1 MPSSISTLLAAH
13 DFSDTAALALRQAKA
28 LAKANDARLVL
39 AHVVELVPLGPYPSI
54 KGGAN
59 ELAIRDIAEERIN
72 AIADEARADGSE
84 IEVIVR
90 VGEPGATLVEIAEEV
105 GADLFVIGT
114 RGLTGVKHVLL
125 GSTAESVVRRAPMPV
140 LTVHPDDALLTPP
153 LETLVVPTDLSPA
166 AEIAPQ
172 VFATLFANGAKPRV
186 HLVYADRTPPY
197 LEPFKHSVL
206 ELTGQPDPIKDD
218 LLERMAPNAQA
229 LEEEGFTVECHVVDG
244 EAADA
249 IPAFAKKVEAQAIV
263 LSTQGHSAVVNALLG
278 RTAQR
283 IVQKAPC
290 PTLTV
295 RARV

>member
-1 MPSSISTLLAAH
+1 MSSISTLLVAH
-13 DFSDTAALALRQAKA
+13 DFSETAALALRQAMA
-28 LAKANDARLVL
+28 LSKANEARLVL
-39 AHVVELVPLGPYPSI
+39 AHVVELVPLGPYPAI

-59 ELAIRDIAEERIN
+59 DLAIKDIAEQRTNE
-72 AIADEARADGSE
+72 IAEEARTAGCE

-90 VGEPGATLVEIAEEV
+90 VGEPGPTIVEIAEEV
-105 GADLFVIGT
+105 GADLLVIGT

-140 LTVHPDDALLTPP
+140 LTVHPDDALLDPP
-153 LETLVVPTDLSPA
+153 LETVLVPTDLSPA
-166 AEIAPQ
+166 AEIAPHT
-172 VFATLFANGAKPRV
+172 FAGLFAVGPKPRV

-218 LLERMAPNAQA
+218 LLERMAPNAAA
-229 LEEEGFTVECHVVDG
+229 LEDEGFPVECHVIDG

-249 IPAFAKKVEAQAIV
+249 IPAFAEKVSAQAIV
-263 LSTQGHSAVVNALLG
+263 LSTQGRSAVVNALLG

>member
-1 MPSSISTLLAAH
+1 MSSISTLLVAH
-13 DFSDTAALALRQAKA
+13 DFSETAALALRQATA
-28 LAKANDARLVL
+28 LAKANAARLVL
-39 AHVVELVPLGPYPSI
+39 AHVVELVPLGPYPAI

-59 ELAIRDIAEERIN
+59 DLAIKDIAEQRTNE
-72 AIADEARADGSE
+72 IADAARAEGCE
-84 IEVIVR
+84 IEVRVQ
-90 VGEPGATLVEIAEEV
+90 VGEPGPTLVEMAEAVE
-105 GADLFVIGT
+105 ADLLVIGT
-114 RGLTGVKHVLL
+114 RGLSGVKHVLL

-140 LTVHPDDALLTPP
+140 LTVHPEDALLEPP

-172 VFATLFANGAKPRV
+172 TFAELFSVGPKPRI

-206 ELTGQPDPIKDD
+206 ELTDQPDPIKED
-218 LLERMAPNAQA
+218 LLEQMAPSAKA
-229 LEEEGFTVECHVVDG
+229 LEAEGFPVECHVIDG

-249 IPAFAKKVEAQAIV
+249 VPEFAEEISAQAIV
-263 LSTQGHSAVVNALLG
+263 LSTQGRSAVVNALLG

-295 RARV
+295 RART

>member
-1 MPSSISTLLAAH
+1 MSSISTLLVAH
-13 DFSDTAALALRQAKA
+13 DFSDTAALALRQAMA
-28 LAKANDARLVL
+28 LAKTNEARLVL
-39 AHVVELVPLGPYPSI
+39 AHVVELIPLGPYPAI

-59 ELAIRDIAEERIN
+59 DLAIKDIAEQRTSE
-72 AIADEARADGSE
+72 IAAEARSE
-84 IEVIVR
+84 GCDLEVVVR

-105 GADLFVIGT
+105 DADLIVIGT
-114 RGLTGVKHVLL
+114 RGLTGVQHVLL

-140 LTVHPDDALLTPP
+140 LTVHPDDALLAPP
-153 LETLVVPTDLSPA
+153 LSTVVVPTDLSPE

-172 VFATLFANGAKPRV
+172 TFADLFAVGTKPRL

-206 ELTGQPDPIKDD
+206 ELTGQPDPIKEE
-218 LLERMAPNAQA
+218 LLERMAPNAKA
-229 LEEEGFTVECHVVDG
+229 LEEKGFRVECHVIDG

-249 IPAFAKKVEAQAIV
+249 IPEFAEELSAQAIV
-263 LSTQGHSAVVNALLG
+263 LSTQGRSAIVNALLG

-295 RARV
+295 RARL